1 MTSESRSPHPP
12 VPSSPHLP
20 VPPSPALIESTGV
33 TAVVRLND
41 LRRASQLADALLAG
55 GVRCIEFTLTNR
67 EAVAV
72 IEQVRKSHGDRMLVG
87 AGTVLDAE
95 SARTAI
101 SAGAQFVVTP
111 TLRAAT
117 IELCR
122 RYSTPI
128 LCGAFS
134 PTEIL
139 TAWEAGADW
148 VKVFPASVGGPRYL
162 REIAGPLPQI
172 KLVPTGGVSL
182 DNAGEFIKAGA
193 AAIAVG
199 SNLVKAS
206 QVAAGA
212 WAEITES
219 GRRFIDVVAT
229 ARR

>member
-1 MTSESRSPHPP
+1 MTAEAGSH
-12 VPSSPHLP
+12 HL
-20 VPPSPALIESTGV
+20 PSPALIESTGV
-33 TAVVRLND
+33 TAVVRLDD
-41 LRRASQLADALLAG
+41 LRRAGQLADALLAG

-72 IEQVRKSHGDRMLVG
+72 IEQVRKSHGDQMLVG

-95 SARTAI
+95 SARAAI

-139 TAWEAGADW
+139 TAWETGADW
-148 VKVFPASVGGPRYL
+148 FRPA
-162 REIAGPLPQI
+162 
-172 KLVPTGGVSL
+172 
-182 DNAGEFIKAGA
+182 
-193 AAIAVG
+193 
-199 SNLVKAS
+199 AS
-206 QVAAGA
+206 RWTMPA
-212 WAEITES
+212 TS
-219 GRRFIDVVAT
+219 SRR
-229 ARR
+229 ARRRLPSGATW

>member
-1 MTSESRSPHPP
+1 MMPN
-12 VPSSPHLP
+12 VPSPMW
-20 VPPSPALIESTGV
+20 IETTGV
-33 TAVVRLND
+33 TAVVRLDD
-41 LRRASQLADALLAG
+41 LSRARQLADALLAG

-67 EAVAV
+67 LAMAV
-72 IEQVRKSHGDRMLVG
+72 IEQVRNSHGDRMLVG

-101 SAGAQFVVTP
+101 IAGSQFVVTP
-111 TLRAAT
+111 TLRLDT
-117 IELCR
+117 IAMCR

-148 VKVFPASVGGPRYL
+148 VKLFPASAGGPRYL

-182 DNAGEFIKAGA
+182 ENAGEYISAGA
-193 AAIAVG
+193 VAVAAG

-206 QVAAGA
+206 QVAAEA
-212 WAEITES
+212 WPEITAAAK
-219 GRRFIDVVAT
+219 GFIETVAS